1 MEMFVFLDNVQKTPL
16 MSDGCAHPEYCA
28 ETHAGLQ
35 PLPCVVLGVGRGQN
49 CVPRGTEVSWL
60 CVGGKRLS

>member
-16 MSDGCAHPEYCA
+16 TSNGCAHPEYCA

-35 PLPCVVLGVGRGQN
+35 PLPCVVLGVGVVGRTVFHAAQKYRGF
-49 CVPRGTEVSWL
+49 VLEERD
-60 CVGGKRLS
+60 